1 MESYVIITFGK
12 TRGIMMSPAMMKMW
26 VSIAG
31 MGLMFLA
38 ILTIYLSRFKFT
50 GVLRIVTAI
59 IAYILM
65 IVSGIIIFIVLF
77 TKQVDHYIN

>member
-1 MESYVIITFGK
+1 
-12 TRGIMMSPAMMKMW
+12 MMSPAMMKMW
-26 VSIAG
+26 ISIAG

-50 GVLRIVTAI
+50 GVPRIVTAI

-65 IVSGIIIFIVLF
+65 IISGIIIFIVLF
-77 TKQVDHYIN
+77 T